1 MLTDDQKMINDM
13 LLSLMTLTE
22 NIEESLQKLAS
33 NDDMMTKKYEYLMK
47 LHKSLMKSHRIALK
61 IKAIENYGDEYNEE

>member
-22 NIEESLQKLAS
+22 NIEESLQKLTS

>member
-22 NIEESLQKLAS
+22 EIEESLQKLAS
-33 NDDMMTKKYEYLMK
+33 NDDMMTKKYEHLMK

>member
-1 MLTDDQKMINDM
+1 MLTDDQEMINEM

-22 NIEESLQKLAS
+22 NIEDSLQKLAS
-33 NDDMMTKKYEYLMK
+33 NGDMMTKKYEHLMK

-61 IKAIENYGDEYNEE
+61 IKAIENYGDDYNEE

>member
-47 LHKSLMKSHRIALK
+47 LHKSLMKSNRIALK